1 MTVTAPRLF
10 ILAVSLLFAAVLT
23 HPAGPAQA
31 ADASFTGTWSADLSK
46 CKTPQDDGNAPMIVT
61 KSGYDQHEA
70 HCTFK
75 SVKETGKGEW
85 QVTGSCSV
93 EGDNQPLNE
102 TLTVSGNTLSI
113 GSAGSSQDLL
123 RCP

>member
-1 MTVTAPRLF
+1 MIVTGLRFLS
-10 ILAVSLLFAAVLT
+10 LAGALLMATACMVA
-23 HPAGPAQA
+23 AGPAEA

-46 CKTPQDDGNAPMIVT
+46 CKTPQDDGEAPMIVT

-75 SVKETGKGEW
+75 TVKETGKGEW
-85 QVTGSCSV
+85 KVTGSCSV
-93 EGDNQPLNE
+93 EGDEQPLDDMF
-102 TLTVSGNTLSI
+102 TVSGNTLSI
-113 GSAGSSQDLL
+113 GGGGSSQDLL